1 MTPVEL
7 NQKGFEALIAALGYV
22 DAVRFIKQFDSGTGN
37 YTSDRHQWLDALSL
51 DDIWA
56 DLKEQQVPRE

>member
-7 NQKGFEALIAALGYV
+7 NQKGFEALVVALGYV

-37 YTSDRHQWLDALSL
+37 YTKDRHQWLDTLSL
-51 DDIWA
+51 EDIWA
-56 DLKEQQVPRE
+56 ELKEQQLPTE